1 MAVRELARRQLGN
14 LERCQLVDLGLGLGA
29 IKTRLGNGTLIAR
42 HWGVYAIA
50 PLRTDPP
57 AGLDR
62 GAL

>member
-1 MAVRELARRQLGN
+1 
-14 LERCQLVDLGLGLGA
+14 VDLGLGLGA